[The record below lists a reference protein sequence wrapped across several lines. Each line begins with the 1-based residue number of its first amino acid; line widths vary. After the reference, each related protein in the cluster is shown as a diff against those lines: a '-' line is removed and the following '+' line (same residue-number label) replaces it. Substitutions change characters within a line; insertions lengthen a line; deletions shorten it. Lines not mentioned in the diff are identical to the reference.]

1 MGKPEKEKVK
11 SPKPEKEKVKSS
23 EINDNRYVVQSVAA
37 NPLKIKLKTGSFGSD
52 LDMVKAP
59 LKLKVSLKDCSSSG
73 ELSGG
78 ITKKKKHKKKKQRT
92 RSPSS
97 DRQDTSKPIILRIK
111 SPTNKR
117 PEEPTAA
124 VVKVEKI
131 KVTKAIDG
139 KPSGSGGNNGYLV

>member
-1 MGKPEKEKVK
+1 MGIKGAKPIEQKPAEKIKIKIYDAKQPLPEKVKSPKPEKEKGKQPKPEKEKVK

-73 ELSGG
+73 ELSG
-78 ITKKKKHKKKKQRT
+78 
-92 RSPSS
+92 
-97 DRQDTSKPIILRIK
+97 
-111 SPTNKR
+111 
-117 PEEPTAA
+117 
-124 VVKVEKI
+124 
-131 KVTKAIDG
+131 
-139 KPSGSGGNNGYLV
+139 